1 MDWTNVPPPGLRA
14 LLASLGLS
22 LALAA
27 QPVSAAPTELA
38 DIPLANASTAPI
50 LPNIMLDLDNSGS
63 MAWSYMPDYVRY
75 TSLGNFGTM
84 CRGPNKNNT
93 LVVCEPGDPPFFA
106 SAFNGLYYNPA
117 IRYMWPTKAD
127 GTRLADHK
135 GNTSYAASWTAVP
148 SDGYGVQLI
157 DDTSAEQPD
166 TTPCKGVV
174 SGGNCP
180 RLSNTAVTNLVTG
193 YPERMWCSHTYDV
206 PPSANCKQAVENGS
220 YSYPDNTYKYL
231 YAKDG
236 APFYYNVSVEWCKT
250 ADSAPN
256 QNFGKAGSC
265 QAKKTDTYKYVRYS
279 NWSRVDITPSTKFP
293 AKAAGRTDCAGN
305 ICTYQEEMANFA
317 TWYAWYRTR
326 TQMTKSAIGQAFKDV
341 RGTPVAT
348 DPDDSAYLHAR
359 IGLTTINNPIALDIA
374 NFDAAQKEKFY
385 TDLYS
390 FDPLGGTPLRNSLD
404 SLGKMYKGTSTRY
417 KDPVQYSCQK
427 NFTILATDGYWND
440 SYNGVADTDGAA
452 GVTLPSRDALQ
463 TPNTLADVAYY
474 YYHNDLRTS
483 CSSSDVCTNNVAPS
497 GANADVDDVA
507 QHQHM
512 TTFTIGLGVDGT
524 LTYDPNYKTSN
535 SGDYFNIKQGV
546 TKWPAPSG
554 NAPETID
561 DLWHAAV
568 NGRGTYF
575 STKDPAA
582 LEGGLRKALRSID
595 SVTGNGAAAATSALQ
610 PTAGDN
616 FIYVATYRTVK
627 WDGDVSGYSLD
638 LSTGAVSK
646 DPFWQAEPLL
656 RNKIAATGD
665 SDTRVIY
672 TADGT
677 TRTLF
682 STGKGGLTAAQL
694 ALFDTNRLSQA
705 STWSSTQKTAATAA
719 SLVNYL
725 RGQDRNEDQ
734 ERVLTYGAYERLYRD
749 REKALGDI
757 VHAQPIYVKAPPFN
771 FDDDGYQEFKAA
783 KADRLPTLYTSA
795 NDGMLHAFDGE
806 SGQERWAYVPP
817 MVLPNMWRLAD
828 ANYGSQHRYYL
839 DGPLA
844 MSDAKINGSWKT
856 VLIGAM
862 GKGGRGYFALDVT
875 DPTDPRPLWNYTA
888 DDNPKMGYSFGT
900 AFITKMADGRWVA
913 VLPSGYNNVPEG
925 TKYAGGDGGGYVF
938 VLDLASGS
946 LLKTIATGVGS
957 NVNPSGLG
965 RINVRSPDF
974 TTNNTAVGAYGGD
987 LTGAMWR
994 FDLEKG
1000 TASKLADF
1008 PGKPI
1013 MVAPVIGQIQDK
1025 LAIFYGTGRYLG
1037 QSDLDDVD
1045 TQTIY
1050 GIKDDGVTTVNAGSP
1065 LVAQTVT
1072 TSGTARN
1079 ISRDAVEWSS
1089 KMGWYVD
1096 LPDTGE
1102 RITLSPQLFLGT
1114 LIFAST
1120 VPSVSACQPGGYSWL
1135 YQLDYKTGG
1144 NVQVNVAGGL
1154 KYASPIVGNSVV
1166 KLPNGTPMIYPVGAS
1181 NGMGVPQVLRVGPGD
1196 PSDAK
1201 IRVLWREI
1209 SD

>member
-1 MDWTNVPPPGLRA
+1 MDWTNVPQPGLRA

-22 LALAA
+22 LAIAMQPAA
-27 QPVSAAPTELA
+27 AAPTELA

-84 CRGPNKNNT
+84 CRGPNSSNT
-93 LVVCEPGDPPFFA
+93 LVVCEPGDAPFFA

-127 GTRLADHK
+127 GTLLPDHK
-135 GNTSYAASWTAVP
+135 GKTSYVAPWNAVA
-148 SDGYGVQLI
+148 SDGYGVQAI
-157 DDTSAEQPD
+157 DETSAEPPS
-166 TTPCKGVV
+166 TNPCKGVV

-180 RLSNTAVTNLVTG
+180 RLSKTAVVNLVTG
-193 YPERMWCSHTYDV
+193 YPERMWCRDSNDV
-206 PPSANCKQAVENGS
+206 PPSADCKPEVENGS
-220 YSYPDNTYKYL
+220 YSYPNGTFRHL
-231 YAKDG
+231 YAADG
-236 APFYYNVSVEWCKT
+236 APYYYNVSVEWCKT
-250 ADSAPN
+250 ADNAPN
-256 QNFGKAGSC
+256 QNFGKAGTC
-265 QAKKTDTYKYVRYS
+265 QAKKTGTYKYVRYY
-279 NWSRVDITPSTKFP
+279 NWSRVDIKPTTVFP
-293 AKAAGRTDCAGN
+293 AKAPGRTDCAGTS
-305 ICTYQEEMANFA
+305 CTYAEEMSNFA
-317 TWYAWYRTR
+317 TWFAWYRTR
-326 TQMTKSAIGQAFKDV
+326 TQMTKSAIGQAFQDV
-341 RGTPVAT
+341 RGTPVAS

-359 IGLTTINNPIALDIA
+359 VGLTTINNPIALNIE
-374 NFDAAQKEKFY
+374 NFDKTQKESFY
-385 TDLYS
+385 TNLYG

-404 SLGKMYKGTSTRY
+404 SLGKMYRGTSTTY

-440 SYNGVADTDGAA
+440 NYSGVGDADGAT
-452 GVTLPSRDALQ
+452 GVTLPSRDALK
-463 TPNTLADVAYY
+463 TSNTLADVAYY
-474 YYHNDLRTS
+474 YYHTDLRTS
-483 CSSSDVCTNNVAPS
+483 CSSGDVCTDNVAPS

-524 LTYDPNYKTSN
+524 LTYDPNYKTST

-575 STKDPAA
+575 STRDPAA
-582 LEGGLRKALRSID
+582 LEGGLRRALRSID

-627 WDGDVSGYSLD
+627 WDGDVAGYSIN
-638 LSTGAVSK
+638 LSTGEVSK
-646 DPFWQAEPLL
+646 TPLWQAEPLL
-656 RNKIAATGD
+656 RNKIATTGD

-677 TRTLF
+677 NRTLF
-682 STGKGGLTAAQL
+682 STGKGGLTATQL
-694 ALFDTNRLSQA
+694 ALFDTSKLSQA
-705 STWSSTQKTAATAA
+705 SEWSSTQKSAATST

-734 ERVLTYGAYERLYRD
+734 ERDLKYGAYERLYRD

-771 FDDDGYQEFKAA
+771 FDDDGYLEFKSSN
-783 KADRLPTLYTSA
+783 ADRQPTLYASS

-806 SGQERWAYVPP
+806 TGQERWAYVPP

-828 ANYGSQHRYYL
+828 ANYSSQHRYYL

-844 MSDAKINGSWKT
+844 MSDAKINGNWRT

-875 DPTDPRPLWNYTA
+875 DPADPRPLWNYTA
-888 DDNPKMGYSFGT
+888 DNNPKMGYSFGT

-938 VLDLASGS
+938 ILDLANGT

-957 NVNPSGLG
+957 SASPSGLG
-965 RINVRSPDF
+965 RINVRTPDF
-974 TTNNTAVGAYGGD
+974 NTNNTAVGAYGGD
-987 LTGAMWR
+987 LTGVMWR

-1000 TASKLADF
+1000 TASKLVNF

-1013 MVAPVIGQIQDK
+1013 MVAPAIGQIQDK
-1025 LAIFYGTGRYLG
+1025 LAVFFGTGRYLG

-1045 TQTIY
+1045 TQSIY
-1050 GIKDDGVTTVNAGSP
+1050 GIKDDGSTTVTDNSQ
-1065 LVAQTVT
+1065 LVKQTVT
-1072 TSGTARN
+1072 TSGTTRN
-1079 ISRDAVEWSS
+1079 ISSNAVEWSS
-1089 KMGWYVD
+1089 KMGWYLD
-1096 LPDTGE
+1096 LPDAGE

-1114 LIFAST
+1114 LIYAST

-1135 YQLDYKTGG
+1135 YQLDYRTGG
-1144 NVQVNVAGGL
+1144 NVLVKEPGAL
-1154 KYASPIVGNSVV
+1154 KYTSPIVGNSVV
-1166 KLPNGTPMIYPVGAS
+1166 KLPSGTPMIYPVGAS
-1181 NGMGVPQVLRVGPGD
+1181 TGMGVPQVMRVGADD
-1196 PSDAK
+1196 PNSAK
-1201 IRVLWREI
+1201 VRVLWREI